1 MSGYSGC
8 YDGFG
13 VKWGGSA
20 PQTPLPSRG
29 DPHSCGSTTC
39 IRFVLC
45 GDIKMSGAE
54 NPAPF
59 HADMSAMVDGLLKRM
74 AEQAKRMAEQK
85 AEQDKR
91 MAEQIA
97 GQIAE
102 QDKRMA
108 EQMAEQ
114 DQMIESLRK
123 KIESL
128 SEALPDAKRQKVAEQ
143 DKRMAERTLQN

>member
-1 MSGYSGC
+1 MTRTLPAS
-8 YDGFG
+8 
-13 VKWGGSA
+13 SA
-20 PQTPLPSRG
+20 LKAGPHFPIFPPAPIPPQ
-29 DPHSCGSTTC
+29 
-39 IRFVLC
+39 VLT
-45 GDIKMSGAE
+45 
-54 NPAPF
+54 PF

-74 AEQAKRMAEQK
+74 AEQI

-91 MAEQIA
+91 MAEQMA
-97 GQIAE
+97 EQMVEQAKRMAEQIAE

-128 SEALPDAKRQKVAEQ
+128 SEALPDAKRQKMAEQ